1 MHRSIVVLTMD
12 LNHSGDTDGDIV
24 QSWTQAQERTNFP
37 IVTNPRL
44 LCGSKALD
52 VLVPV
57 V

>member
-1 MHRSIVVLTMD
+1 MLTMD